1 MGKDQEVLKEGSP
14 NKAKLKMTF
23 AVLCLAAL
31 FIVELY
37 LMMNDSKN
45 YLLLGIAGLA
55 ILCFVY
61 MVTDLC
67 FKIRGEK
74 DILAEKRYENIY
86 KAEKVSYIH
95 MKQSVMDLEKLLEQ
109 IKSNSEIPT
118 DELIEAQKAIGKVT
132 IQRNKDNAAAVMDS
146 NEQLRK
152 TVASLEESL
161 NRMTERLETPQQSL
175 EPSVSGQEFLETTEQ
190 SRALVKEEIS
200 ALADQMEMQIR
211 QISDAVA
218 QISAAA
224 PSAPESI
231 DRETIKTILDELK
244 SEDRLPEPA
253 LPQTEAEK
261 QKTAEPKVSEAFE
274 IPEPVAPAAAET
286 PVLQEAEMLEEPEF
300 AGEEILDEQNA
311 EITEPAAASIE
322 PEPKAAELLKEA
334 EELAWQGVKELILVA
349 QETTLYGMDL
359 YGRKCLPELLTRL
372 CRIKELEWIRI
383 LYCYPE
389 EITEELISV
398 MKREEKI
405 CHYLDIPVQSGS
417 DTVLK
422 RMGRKTDSGQI
433 KNMVRRLR
441 EEIPDICLRTTLI
454 AGFPGETE
462 AEHEQTLDFVDE
474 MEFDR
479 LGVFTYSEEEDT
491 PAAKMPN
498 QIPEEE
504 KERRRDEIMEL
515 QQEIAFENAEAMVGR
530 RVKAMI
536 EGKVADENAY
546 VARTYKDAPGVDGF
560 LFINT
565 QRELMSGDF
574 ADVKITGSN
583 EYDLIGEMEEER

>member
-1 MGKDQEVLKEGSP
+1 MGKDQDVLKEGSP

-45 YLLLGIAGLA
+45 YLLLGVAGLA

-161 NRMTERLETPQQSL
+161 KRMTERLEVPQQSL

-211 QISDAVA
+211 QVSDAVA

-244 SEDRLPEPA
+244 SEDRLPEPV

-261 QKTAEPKVSEAFE
+261 QKTAEPEISEAFE
-274 IPEPVAPAAAET
+274 MPEPVAPAAAET
-286 PVLQEAEMLEEPEF
+286 PVLQEAEILEEPEF

-311 EITEPAAASIE
+311 EITEPAAVSIEPEFQTIE

-334 EELAWQGVKELILVA
+334 EPKEPEVPEDPEPVTVKEPIAAEPEKPSEAVLPEIEIPQAPSSKSAGEESTGTVEELAAAGRSISP
-349 QETTLYGMDL
+349 QEAAALL
-359 YGRKCLPELLTRL
+359 EEEEAEEPLKPEPAEKANPAASSDPGHVMT
-372 CRIKELEWIRI
+372 
-383 LYCYPE
+383 PE
-389 EITEELISV
+389 EIAAL
-398 MKREEKI
+398 
-405 CHYLDIPVQSGS
+405 LA
-417 DTVLK
+417 
-422 RMGRKTDSGQI
+422 
-433 KNMVRRLR
+433 NM
-441 EEIPDICLRTTLI
+441 
-454 AGFPGETE
+454 
-462 AEHEQTLDFVDE
+462 
-474 MEFDR
+474 
-479 LGVFTYSEEEDT
+479 
-491 PAAKMPN
+491 
-498 QIPEEE
+498 
-504 KERRRDEIMEL
+504 
-515 QQEIAFENAEAMVGR
+515 
-530 RVKAMI
+530 
-536 EGKVADENAY
+536 
-546 VARTYKDAPGVDGF
+546 
-560 LFINT
+560 
-565 QRELMSGDF
+565 
-574 ADVKITGSN
+574 
-583 EYDLIGEMEEER
+583 

>member
-218 QISAAA
+218 KISAAA

-322 PEPKAAELLKEA
+322 PEPQTIEPEPKAAELLKEA
-334 EELAWQGVKELILVA
+334 ESKEPEAPEDPEPVTLKEPIAAELEKPSETVLTEIEMPQAPSSKSAGEESTGTVEELAAAGRSISP
-349 QETTLYGMDL
+349 QEAAA
-359 YGRKCLPELLTRL
+359 LLEEEEAEEPLKPDPAEKAKPAASSDPGHVMT
-372 CRIKELEWIRI
+372 
-383 LYCYPE
+383 PE
-389 EITEELISV
+389 EIAAL
-398 MKREEKI
+398 
-405 CHYLDIPVQSGS
+405 LA
-417 DTVLK
+417 
-422 RMGRKTDSGQI
+422 
-433 KNMVRRLR
+433 NM
-441 EEIPDICLRTTLI
+441 
-454 AGFPGETE
+454 
-462 AEHEQTLDFVDE
+462 
-474 MEFDR
+474 
-479 LGVFTYSEEEDT
+479 
-491 PAAKMPN
+491 
-498 QIPEEE
+498 
-504 KERRRDEIMEL
+504 
-515 QQEIAFENAEAMVGR
+515 
-530 RVKAMI
+530 
-536 EGKVADENAY
+536 
-546 VARTYKDAPGVDGF
+546 
-560 LFINT
+560 
-565 QRELMSGDF
+565 
-574 ADVKITGSN
+574 
-583 EYDLIGEMEEER
+583 

>member
-334 EELAWQGVKELILVA
+334 EPKEPEAPEDPDPVTVQESIAAEPEKPSEAVLPEIEMPQTQSMPDIDQILKAVSTEQNPVTEEMQKAQAPSSKSAGEESTGTVEELAAAGRSISPQEAAALLKEEEAEEPLKPDPAEKAKPAASSDPGHVM
-349 QETTLYGMDL
+349 T
-359 YGRKCLPELLTRL
+359 
-372 CRIKELEWIRI
+372 
-383 LYCYPE
+383 PE
-389 EITEELISV
+389 EIAAL
-398 MKREEKI
+398 
-405 CHYLDIPVQSGS
+405 LA
-417 DTVLK
+417 
-422 RMGRKTDSGQI
+422 
-433 KNMVRRLR
+433 NM
-441 EEIPDICLRTTLI
+441 
-454 AGFPGETE
+454 
-462 AEHEQTLDFVDE
+462 
-474 MEFDR
+474 
-479 LGVFTYSEEEDT
+479 
-491 PAAKMPN
+491 
-498 QIPEEE
+498 
-504 KERRRDEIMEL
+504 
-515 QQEIAFENAEAMVGR
+515 
-530 RVKAMI
+530 
-536 EGKVADENAY
+536 
-546 VARTYKDAPGVDGF
+546 
-560 LFINT
+560 
-565 QRELMSGDF
+565 
-574 ADVKITGSN
+574 
-583 EYDLIGEMEEER
+583 

>member
-1 MGKDQEVLKEGSP
+1 MGKDQDVLKEGSP

-45 YLLLGIAGLA
+45 YLLLGVAGLA

-161 NRMTERLETPQQSL
+161 KRMTERLEMPQQSL

-211 QISDAVA
+211 QVSDAVA

-244 SEDRLPEPA
+244 SEDRLPEPV

-261 QKTAEPKVSEAFE
+261 QKTAEPEISEAFE
-274 IPEPVAPAAAET
+274 MPEPVAPAAAET
-286 PVLQEAEMLEEPEF
+286 PVLQEAEILEEPEF

-311 EITEPAAASIE
+311 QITEPAAVSIEPEFQTIE

-334 EELAWQGVKELILVA
+334 EPKEPEAPEDPEPVTVKEPIAAEPEKPSEAVLPEIEMPQAPSSKSAGEESTGTVEELAAAGRSISP
-349 QETTLYGMDL
+349 QEAAALL
-359 YGRKCLPELLTRL
+359 EEEEAEEPLKPEPAEKAKPAASSDPGHVMT
-372 CRIKELEWIRI
+372 
-383 LYCYPE
+383 PE
-389 EITEELISV
+389 EIAAL
-398 MKREEKI
+398 
-405 CHYLDIPVQSGS
+405 LA
-417 DTVLK
+417 
-422 RMGRKTDSGQI
+422 
-433 KNMVRRLR
+433 NM
-441 EEIPDICLRTTLI
+441 
-454 AGFPGETE
+454 
-462 AEHEQTLDFVDE
+462 
-474 MEFDR
+474 
-479 LGVFTYSEEEDT
+479 
-491 PAAKMPN
+491 
-498 QIPEEE
+498 
-504 KERRRDEIMEL
+504 
-515 QQEIAFENAEAMVGR
+515 
-530 RVKAMI
+530 
-536 EGKVADENAY
+536 
-546 VARTYKDAPGVDGF
+546 
-560 LFINT
+560 
-565 QRELMSGDF
+565 
-574 ADVKITGSN
+574 
-583 EYDLIGEMEEER
+583 

>member
-300 AGEEILDEQNA
+300 AREEILDEQNA

-334 EELAWQGVKELILVA
+334 EPKEPEAPEDPDPVTVQESIAAEPEKPSEAVLPEIEMPQTQSMPDIDQILKAVSTEQNPVTEEMQKAQAPSSKSAGEESTGTVEELAAAGRSISPQEAAALLKEEEAEEPLKPDPAEKAKPAASSDPGHVM
-349 QETTLYGMDL
+349 T
-359 YGRKCLPELLTRL
+359 
-372 CRIKELEWIRI
+372 
-383 LYCYPE
+383 PE
-389 EITEELISV
+389 EIAAL
-398 MKREEKI
+398 
-405 CHYLDIPVQSGS
+405 LA
-417 DTVLK
+417 
-422 RMGRKTDSGQI
+422 
-433 KNMVRRLR
+433 NM
-441 EEIPDICLRTTLI
+441 
-454 AGFPGETE
+454 
-462 AEHEQTLDFVDE
+462 
-474 MEFDR
+474 
-479 LGVFTYSEEEDT
+479 
-491 PAAKMPN
+491 
-498 QIPEEE
+498 
-504 KERRRDEIMEL
+504 
-515 QQEIAFENAEAMVGR
+515 
-530 RVKAMI
+530 
-536 EGKVADENAY
+536 
-546 VARTYKDAPGVDGF
+546 
-560 LFINT
+560 
-565 QRELMSGDF
+565 
-574 ADVKITGSN
+574 
-583 EYDLIGEMEEER
+583 

>member
-161 NRMTERLETPQQSL
+161 NRMTERLEMPQQSL

-224 PSAPESI
+224 PSVPESI

-286 PVLQEAEMLEEPEF
+286 PVLQDAEMLEEPEF

-322 PEPKAAELLKEA
+322 PEPQTIEPEPKAAELLKEA
-334 EELAWQGVKELILVA
+334 ESKEPEAPEDPEPVTLKEPIAAELEKPSETVLTEIEMPQAPSSKSAGAESTGTVEELAAAGRSISPQEAAALLKEEEAEEPLKPDPAEKAKPAASSDPGHVM
-349 QETTLYGMDL
+349 T
-359 YGRKCLPELLTRL
+359 
-372 CRIKELEWIRI
+372 
-383 LYCYPE
+383 PE
-389 EITEELISV
+389 EIAAL
-398 MKREEKI
+398 
-405 CHYLDIPVQSGS
+405 LA
-417 DTVLK
+417 
-422 RMGRKTDSGQI
+422 
-433 KNMVRRLR
+433 NM
-441 EEIPDICLRTTLI
+441 
-454 AGFPGETE
+454 
-462 AEHEQTLDFVDE
+462 
-474 MEFDR
+474 
-479 LGVFTYSEEEDT
+479 
-491 PAAKMPN
+491 
-498 QIPEEE
+498 
-504 KERRRDEIMEL
+504 
-515 QQEIAFENAEAMVGR
+515 
-530 RVKAMI
+530 
-536 EGKVADENAY
+536 
-546 VARTYKDAPGVDGF
+546 
-560 LFINT
+560 
-565 QRELMSGDF
+565 
-574 ADVKITGSN
+574 
-583 EYDLIGEMEEER
+583 